1 MDMKDVTRMARAVM
15 LEHGSHYP
23 IVLVEGSQGGFT
35 GLLKEFPAEH
45 EAKVEEMAR
54 AGAYFVQRQGRIG
67 ALRRV
72 FFICEGWMSLARE
85 GKAPEVRP
93 SEDPDRREV
102 LLMTELD
109 VEKAG
114 LGFVILEVI
123 RDPDGNV
130 VELREMD
137 LGMDGARAESD
148 LLPAFVAGFWAG
160 SRAKAEC

>member
-1 MDMKDVTRMARAVM
+1 MDMKDVARMASAVM
-15 LEHGSHYP
+15 LEHGNHYP

-54 AGAYFVQRQGRIG
+54 AGAYFGEHQGRIG
-67 ALRRV
+67 ALRQV
-72 FFICEGWMSLARE
+72 FFIAEGWTSLARE

-93 SEDPDRREV
+93 SEDPNRREV
-102 LLMTELD
+102 LLVSQLD
-109 VEKAG
+109 VEKVDQ
-114 LGFVILEVI
+114 GFVILEVI

-130 VELREMD
+130 VEVREMD

-148 LLPAFVAGFWAG
+148 LLPAFVAGFRAG